1 MLLKSG
7 KYFDRLLEVDGPGL
21 PMFDDVHSSYKPVY
35 WDSDKTSVLQL
46 LVEDEEATEY
56 ERLRSLNVVKT
67 DRNSQHLL
75 EGKGIL
81 TGSCQ
86 SSIPDCALLCFTS
99 AGRLM
104 LFTRKV
110 LFSSIKL
117 DLFELKNM
125 YGNCTQYNRLVS
137 GLDHHFQTRWFLFIF
152 IRKPA
157 SGSKD

>member
-21 PMFDDVHSSYKPVY
+21 PMFDDVHSSYKPV
-35 WDSDKTSVLQL
+35 
-46 LVEDEEATEY
+46 EHEEATEY

-67 DRNSQHLL
+67 DRNSHHVL
-75 EGKGIL
+75 EGKGNL

-86 SSIPDCALLCFTS
+86 SSIPYCALLRFTS

-104 LFTRKV
+104 LFTWKV

-117 DLFELKNM
+117 DLFELKKM
-125 YGNCTQYNRLVS
+125 YGNCTQHNRLVS
-137 GLDHHFQTRWFLFIF
+137 GPDHHFQTRWFLFIF

-157 SGSKD
+157 SSSKD